1 MKSLFLLLTASL
13 FFTNVNAQEG
23 KVTSLS
29 SPVSVDETFSVIAE
43 PKTVNELGHGDLS
56 VTVNVSN
63 WQYKDNFLQLQLS
76 EKLPAI
82 SISKIDKKIFSVAVG
97 SDFPKNIAIPTV
109 KADGKDQIK
118 VTFKNWSVYSDYVTK
133 AQVRYLRK
141 SDDKAFSSWTSIAE
155 NFTPVAVYNNQMNWA
170 QFDKVKQDTLQ
181 NHINSFF
188 NSLFSTLD
196 DSCLVSVQVE
206 YEYAVSSAYN
216 SPKVSVPILMTAQ
229 SENYK
234 KIPERVNQEVSFWFK
249 ANNPPRNR
257 GTFVFTVQISNDTK
271 FLRPVM
277 SMESL
282 RLELSSVSDL

>member
-1 MKSLFLLLTASL
+1 MKTLFLTLAASL

-29 SPVSVDETFSVIAE
+29 SPVSVDENFSAIAE

-63 WQYKDNFLQLQLS
+63 WQHKDNFLQLQLA

-97 SDFPKNIAIPTV
+97 SDFPRNLAIPTV
-109 KADGKDQIK
+109 KPDGKDQIK

-141 SDDKAFSSWTSIAE
+141 SDDKAFSSWTSVTE
-155 NFTPVAVYNNQMNWA
+155 SFTPVAVYNNQMNWS

-181 NHINSFF
+181 NHINNFF

-196 DSCLVSVQVE
+196 DSCLISVQVE
-206 YEYAVSSAYN
+206 YEYAVSSGN
-216 SPKVSVPILMTAQ
+216 NVPTVSIPILMMTRG
-229 SENYK
+229 EDYK
-234 KIPERVNQEVSFWFK
+234 KIPSMLIQEIAFWFK
-249 ANNPPRNR
+249 ANNPSRNK